1 MMNNRI
7 SFFLSK
13 FNLLAGLCVLMLAI
27 PLTAGAQQTSG
38 SVRGSVATPDGQPA
52 AGATVTVT
60 DTRTSATR
68 TTTTS
73 VDGTFNV
80 RGLAIG
86 GPFTIS
92 VTSSQY
98 KQALVTDVYTSLS
111 EAATFNITV
120 E

>member
-80 RGLAIG
+80 RR
-86 GPFTIS
+86 PS
-92 VTSSQY
+92 DWWPVHDQRHV
-98 KQALVTDVYTSLS
+98 KPVQASPGHGRLY
-111 EAATFNITV
+111 EFI
-120 E
+120 